1 MVSLRYWFG
10 RSLYPIHDSATLIA
24 ANRFLRAEPS
34 PEMVESMGPLNHHI
48 HAVVAELLQVIIS
61 RGESDI
67 VGLKSLES
75 ALTSRLYLCVHRSEL
90 DLQNK
95 LLHVLHSVVHAISGI
110 RRSDKASA
118 DLTGKLEAKARDLD
132 NLAQPPSL
140 SRDAMFVKVLSD
152 AISTQQNSAVVHH
165 WIDFLLMTIPQ
176 IRHSL
181 NSIVLPLVDCLVL
194 RLGVLVQAFSTT
206 YGPTGS
212 LAPSSTEAEATDA
225 EYTVL
230 MNALERLLLIAV
242 SEARAATADIEPRSP
257 DQRSMTESNVGGTGL
272 LGYMT
277 GVLASAEV
285 ETVIISEE
293 AKVCRFVLLS
303 EEIC

>member
-1 MVSLRYWFG
+1 MPTLCSLDADLLR
-10 RSLYPIHDSATLIA
+10 
-24 ANRFLRAEPS
+24 RFLRAEPITG
-34 PEMVESMGPLNHHI
+34 MVDSMGPLNHHI

-67 VGLKSLES
+67 ASLQSLES
-75 ALTSRLYLCVHRSEL
+75 ALTSRLYICVHRSEL

-118 DLTGKLEAKARDLD
+118 DLTGKLEANARDLD

-194 RLGVLVQAFSTT
+194 RLGVLIQSFSTT
-206 YGPTGS
+206 YSSAGS
-212 LAPSSTEAEATDA
+212 LIASLTTAEATDA

-242 SEARAATADIEPRSP
+242 SEARAATADVEPRSP
-257 DQRSMTESNVGGTGL
+257 DQRSINESSSNVGGTGL

-285 ETVIISEE
+285 ETVVISEE
-293 AKVCRFVLLS
+293 AKVRLTAQS
-303 EEIC
+303 SRIR

>member
-1 MVSLRYWFG
+1 
-10 RSLYPIHDSATLIA
+10 
-24 ANRFLRAEPS
+24 
-34 PEMVESMGPLNHHI
+34 MGSLNHQI

-67 VGLKSLES
+67 AGLQSLES

-95 LLHVLHSVVHAISGI
+95 LLHVLHSVVHAISGL

-165 WIDFLLMTIPQ
+165 WIDFFLMTIPQ

-194 RLGVLVQAFSTT
+194 RLSVLVQAFSTT
-206 YGPTGS
+206 YGSTGS
-212 LAPSSTEAEATDA
+212 LLVASSTTAEATDA

-257 DQRSMTESNVGGTGL
+257 DQRSMNESSSNVAGTGL

-285 ETVIISEE
+285 ETVVISEE
-293 AKVCRFVLLS
+293 AKVSRSLS
-303 EEIC
+303 VAD